1 VQPLFLNRYAIASSA
16 AIGLEATVQAIREM
30 RSGLAP
36 CTFETVRLET
46 FAGQIAESRLAPVR
60 ADLAQFDCR
69 NNRLAQLCLRQDRFE
84 EAVIEAREK
93 YGPARV
99 GVFMGTSTSG
109 ILETEMAYRSRDANG
124 MLPRDFPYATTHNTF
139 SIAWFVQS
147 YFALAGPAM
156 AISTACS
163 SSAKAFGNAARM
175 IEAGL
180 CDAAVVG
187 GTDSLCLTTLYGF
200 NSLGLLSPVACRPF
214 DGERDGISIGEGA
227 GMMLLEKRPSSSITN
242 PIALL
247 GIGESSDAHHMS
259 TPHPEGLGARIAMER
274 ALSSAGVEPG
284 IVDYI
289 NLHGTGTRS
298 NDATEGKA
306 VCAVFG
312 PDTPCSSTKGWTG
325 HTLGACGAIEAII
338 CTLAIERGF
347 MPGSINTRTLDAT
360 IPVRYLLDNRSE
372 RIDVA
377 MTNSFGFGGT
387 NCSLVLGHLSS

>member
-1 VQPLFLNRYAIASSA
+1 VQPLFLNHYTIASSPA
-16 AIGLEATVQAIREM
+16 VGAEATVQAITNM

-36 CTFETVRLET
+36 CTFETVRLDT
-46 FAGQIAESRLAPVR
+46 FAGQIGDSRLEPVR
-60 ADLAQFDCR
+60 ADMAPFDCR
-69 NNRLAQLCLRQDRFE
+69 NNRLAQLCLRQDNFE
-84 EAVIEAREK
+84 EAVIGVREK

-109 ILETEMAYRSRDANG
+109 ILETELAYRSRDASG

-139 SIAWFVQS
+139 SVAWFVQS

-175 IEAGL
+175 IGAGL

-187 GTDSLCLTTLYGF
+187 GVDSLCLTTLYGF
-200 NSLGLLSPVACRPF
+200 HSLGLLSPVACRPF
-214 DGERDGISIGEGA
+214 DRERNGISIGEGA
-227 GMMLLEKRPSSSITN
+227 GMVLLEKIPSASTLH
-242 PIALL
+242 PVALI
-247 GIGESSDAHHMS
+247 GIGESSDAYHMS
-259 TPHPEGLGARIAMER
+259 SPHPDGLGARIAMER
-274 ALSSAGVEPG
+274 ALSSAGLEPG

-312 PDTPCSSTKGWTG
+312 PDMPCSSTKGWTG

-338 CTLAIERGF
+338 CTLAIQHGF
-347 MPGSINTRTLDAT
+347 MPGSANTRELDTT
-360 IPVRYLLDNRSE
+360 IPVHYLLGNRSE
-372 RIDVA
+372 QVDVA
-377 MTNSFGFGGT
+377 MTNAFGFGGT
-387 NCSLVLGHLSS
+387 NCSLVLGRVNS

>member
-1 VQPLFLNRYAIASSA
+1 
-16 AIGLEATVQAIREM
+16 M
-30 RSGLAP
+30 RTGLAP
-36 CTFETVRLET
+36 CTFETVRLDT
-46 FAGQIAESRLAPVR
+46 FAGQIAESMLKPVR
-60 ADLAQFDCR
+60 ADLARFDCR
-69 NNRLAQLCLRQDRFE
+69 NNRLAQLCLRQDGFE
-84 EAVIEAREK
+84 QAVIEARDK

-109 ILETEMAYRSRDANG
+109 ILETEIAYRSRDANG
-124 MLPRDFPYATTHNTF
+124 MLPSDFRYATTHNTF

-147 YFALAGPAM
+147 YFALTGPAM
-156 AISTACS
+156 AVSTACS

-214 DGERDGISIGEGA
+214 DAERNGISIGEGA
-227 GMMLLEKRPSSSITN
+227 GMMLLEKKPSPSIAD

-259 TPHPEGLGARIAMER
+259 TPHPEGLGARMAMER
-274 ALSSAGVEPG
+274 ALASAGLEPG
-284 IVDYI
+284 RLDYI

-312 PDTPCSSTKGWTG
+312 PDLACSSTKGWTG
-325 HTLGACGAIEAII
+325 HTLGACGAIETII

-347 MPGSINTRTLDAT
+347 MPGSANTRTLDAT
-360 IPVRYLLDNRSE
+360 IPVHYLLENESA

-377 MTNSFGFGGT
+377 MSNSFGFGGT
-387 NCSLVLGHLSS
+387 NCSLVLGHPNS